1 MTVLTKRVQVLFPE
15 YLWQNLVQQAQ
26 LQNRSV
32 GALIR
37 EAVEHAYFNNN
48 EVAALKKARSRIVAE
63 IAAMALPVADW
74 EQMERESTT
83 RGYFDE

>member
-15 YLWQNLVQQAQ
+15 QLWQSLVQQAQ
-26 LQNRSV
+26 VQNRSV

-37 EAVEHAYFNNN
+37 DAVEQIYFTD
-48 EVAALKKARSRIVAE
+48 EAEARKIARARIVDE
-63 IAAMALPVADW
+63 IAAMELPVADW
-74 EQMERESTT
+74 EQMEREATA

>member
-15 YLWQNLVQQAQ
+15 QLWQNLVQQAQ

-37 EAVEHAYFNNN
+37 EAVEHAYFND
-48 EVAALKKARSRIVAE
+48 EVAAQKAARSRIVAE
-63 IAAMALPVADW
+63 IAACK
-74 EQMERESTT
+74 
-83 RGYFDE
+83 

>member
-15 YLWQNLVQQAQ
+15 QVWQNLVQQARV
-26 LQNRSV
+26 QNRSV

-37 EAVEHAYFNNN
+37 DAVEQIYFAD
-48 EVAALKKARSRIVAE
+48 EAKVRKSARTRIIDE
-63 IAAMALPVADW
+63 IAAMELPVADW
-74 EQMERESTT
+74 EQMERESMA

>member
-15 YLWQNLVQQAQ
+15 DLWQNLVQQAQ

-37 EAVEHAYFNNN
+37 DAVEHAYFTDK
-48 EVAALKKARSRIVAE
+48 AAQKIARSRIVDE
-63 IAAMALPVADW
+63 IAAMELPVADW
-74 EQMERESTT
+74 AQMERESTD
-83 RGYFDE
+83 RGYLDE

>member
-15 YLWQNLVQQAQ
+15 HLWQNLVQQAQ

-37 EAVEHAYFNNN
+37 EAVEQVYFTD
-48 EVAALKKARSRIVAE
+48 EAEAQKTVRARIVDE
-63 IAAMALPVADW
+63 IAAMELPVADW
-74 EQMERESTT
+74 EQMERESMA

>member
-15 YLWQNLVQQAQ
+15 NLWQNLVQQAQ

-37 EAVEHAYFNNN
+37 EAVEQVYFTD
-48 EVAALKKARSRIVAE
+48 EAEAQKIARSRIVDE
-63 IAAMALPVADW
+63 IAAMELPVADW
-74 EQMERESTT
+74 AQMERESTD
-83 RGYFDE
+83 RGYLDE

>member
-15 YLWQNLVQQAQ
+15 SLWQNLVQQAQ

-37 EAVEHAYFNNN
+37 EAVEQVYFTYTSQN
-48 EVAALKKARSRIVAE
+48 EQAERSRIVAE
-63 IAAMALPVADW
+63 MIAMELPVADW
-74 EQMERESTT
+74 EQMERESTD
-83 RGYFDE
+83 RGCFNE